1 MSFWTKIRGTVETYW
16 QIGLGGPL
24 WKANTGIVEARNA
37 GDSAYAIVRGAEPS
51 DTSDLATKNYV
62 DSKPSVLPDETDS
75 QTAITGGGGSQ
86 VAGSRTLG
94 TTDNRIMQL
103 GVRLW
108 IYERGTFATWGWVEY
123 KIGLS
128 RASGT
133 WSIKTG
139 TDTAADS
146 QLPVGFTSAVA
157 INSGALQVSV
167 TPGANNCYAT
177 VEFWDSTVIAQS
189 S

>member
-16 QIGLGGPL
+16 QLGLGGPL
-24 WKANTGIVEARNA
+24 WKASTGVLEARNA

-51 DTSDLATKNYV
+51 GTADLATKNYV
-62 DSKPSVLPDETDS
+62 DTKPGVLPDETDS
-75 QTAITGGGGSQ
+75 QVAITGGGGLQ

-94 TTDNRIMQL
+94 TTDDRIMQL

-123 KIGLS
+123 RVGLRRS
-128 RASGT
+128 GGT

-139 TDTAADS
+139 TDTVVDS
-146 QLPVGFTSAVA
+146 QLPAGFTSSVAV
-157 INSGALQVSV
+157 NSGALEARV

-177 VEFWDSTVIAQS
+177 VEFWDSTIVAQS